1 MTSRQPDGWHTLT
14 TRLVATDA
22 ERLVQFLRSVFHV
35 TGDFRPDR
43 PAEIRIGDSVLM
55 VSGADERSPFR
66 AFLYIYVD
74 DADAVYRRALANGA
88 TSLEDRCRPG
98 RGADRGVLRLGH
110 RHRASRLGGPFFTR
124 SPTPRPIDLLHRP
137 VCVSAPRSVRLML

>member
-55 VSGADERSPFR
+55 VSGADERSPFTGVPWPTAR
-66 AFLYIYVD
+66 RRSRIGVALGEVPIVVFYVW
-74 DADAVYRRALANGA
+74 ATGTVLAA
-88 TSLEDRCRPG
+88 
-98 RGADRGVLRLGH
+98 
-110 RHRASRLGGPFFTR
+110 
-124 SPTPRPIDLLHRP
+124 
-137 VCVSAPRSVRLML
+137 